1 MSACSGRA
9 SSLTRITAWGA
20 STESWFGGGRRAGT
34 CYEAL
39 MRLWRVLLIPAAA
52 WLGAATVDAASGGA
66 DEHGGHPPLGAH
78 ADVLEIPAG
87 ASPQV
92 RLELMKADFR
102 AREHRIDWKSDSVR
116 KRIRWALDDAEEA
129 LAAGDVDA
137 AEPRLDD
144 ARTLLEQY

>member
-1 MSACSGRA
+1 
-9 SSLTRITAWGA
+9 
-20 STESWFGGGRRAGT
+20 
-34 CYEAL
+34 